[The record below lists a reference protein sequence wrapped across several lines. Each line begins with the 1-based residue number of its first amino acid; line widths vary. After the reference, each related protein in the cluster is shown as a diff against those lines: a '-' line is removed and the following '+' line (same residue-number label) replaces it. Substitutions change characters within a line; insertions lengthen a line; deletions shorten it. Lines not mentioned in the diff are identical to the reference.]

1 MIAQTDGQRDSY
13 DPPFKLCLREYN
25 ETFKNIHLFK
35 LTNKEG
41 IYLQL
46 KGQFKDALQFNTV
59 SYKTKRLNTILY

>member
-1 MIAQTDGQRDSY
+1 MIDRQTDKVIPMTPLSN
-13 DPPFKLCLREYN
+13 FVCVSIMKYN
-25 ETFKNIHLFK
+25 K

-41 IYLQL
+41 INLQL